1 MTARRR
7 SQRGRLREEVGYK
20 DASTTLKISLLSFL
34 RYYLYSFGLGLIIR
48 NGLERFIYSGTRE
61 RYFFQGIINLP
72 TKIIEENKQIKGITR
87 ALKSNI

>member
-7 SQRGRLREEVGYK
+7 SQRGRFREEVGYK